1 MFDKLIGNNHLKEVF
16 RRMLIADRLPH
27 SLLFVGEEG
36 TGKRAFAL
44 ELAKAFVCQN
54 PQNSEA
60 CDACGACRRADKFNF
75 PNSDKK
81 EDYEKVFFSEHPDIG
96 MVVPFKNGIPVDA
109 VRQLETEAN
118 FRPFEARARFF
129 LIDNAEKLNAA
140 KDNAANALLKTLE
153 EPSPTSYIF
162 LITSRPASLLPTIR
176 SRCQQIRFAPVETK
190 QIEGFLEGTKQYSI
204 EDAELLS
211 RLAHGSVGRGLRL
224 DLGKFRE
231 RREMLLKVIETLL
244 ANQNRAAL
252 LKIAE
257 EINDAKN
264 KDYYEDYLE
273 ILQTLIRDVWI
284 LRLGAAAD
292 KIVNADLKDK
302 LAKLAEKAESKRL
315 AAWLREIE
323 VLRENLSINV
333 NRKIATDALF
343 MQMSSG

>member
-16 RRMLIADRLPH
+16 KRLLMSKRLPH

-36 TGKRAFAL
+36 VGKRHFAL
-44 ELAKAFVCQN
+44 ELAKAFACQN
-54 PQNSEA
+54 PQSGEA
-60 CDACGACRRADKFNF
+60 CDVCGACRRADKFSF

-96 MVVPFKNGIPVDA
+96 IVIPFKNTILVEA
-109 VRQLETEAN
+109 IRTLEEEAN
-118 FRPFEARARFF
+118 FRPFEAAGRFF
-129 LIDNAEKLNAA
+129 IIDDAEKLNSA

-153 EPSPTSYIF
+153 EPSATTYIF

-176 SRCQQIRFAPVETK
+176 SRCQVVRFAPIETK
-190 QIEGFLEGTKQYSI
+190 QIEGYLEGTKHYSI

-211 RLAHGSVGRGLRL
+211 KLAHGSIGRALEL

-231 RREMLLKVIETLL
+231 QRESLLKVLESLL
-244 ANQNRAAL
+244 TNKNRAVL
-252 LKIAE
+252 LKTAE

-273 ILQTLIRDVWI
+273 TLQTLIHDIWI
-284 LRLGAAAD
+284 LRLGQTEE

-302 LAKLAEKAESKRL
+302 LKRLSENADSRRLSAWLAE
-315 AAWLREIE
+315 IE
-323 VLRENLSINV
+323 TLLENLAVNV

-343 MQMSSG
+343 MQMASG